1 MSAPSSPE
9 SRTPTGVGPP
19 PSRAVRRHAVSMSPD
34 VLPVEIW
41 HIIIMYLD
49 DRCFAWF
56 VLRQTC
62 PFLAHVTEDVFARYV
77 SRTCSL
83 RFAGQT
89 LRTLLPPDLR
99 GDTQPPTP
107 QYQAANV
114 QLPSFRFQPSSF
126 VPANTKARLV
136 LKLSSPA
143 TARDTPSLHQT
154 YAGTADLTSRLTQV
168 FFQPGA
174 VADAER
180 TRLLNQAH
188 FVLFNDQLKSIR
200 LPSAAVHVAAQE
212 LSLDWRQLCHTF
224 MRDEFKCRFG
234 SSASVAWWRKFP

>member
-1 MSAPSSPE
+1 MAHYYHVFRRSLFRLVCAAPDVSLSS
-9 SRTPTGVGPP
+9 SCDGRCLRTIRLAYLQPTLCGTDTKDL
-19 PSRAVRRHAVSMSPD
+19 AVSRVSP
-34 VLPVEIW
+34 
-41 HIIIMYLD
+41 
-49 DRCFAWF
+49 A
-56 VLRQTC
+56 T
-62 PFLAHVTEDVFARYV
+62 ARETFTHDA
-77 SRTCSL
+77 S
-83 RFAGQT
+83 
-89 LRTLLPPDLR
+89 PPDLR

>member
-1 MSAPSSPE
+1 M
-9 SRTPTGVGPP
+9 
-19 PSRAVRRHAVSMSPD
+19 
-34 VLPVEIW
+34 L
-41 HIIIMYLD
+41 
-49 DRCFAWF
+49 
-56 VLRQTC
+56 VLR
-62 PFLAHVTEDVFARYV
+62 LAAGPAEDTAGEDHRSTATGTIGLPCHWAL
-77 SRTCSL
+77 SRLSL
-83 RFAGQT
+83 RAMCSAST
-89 LRTLLPPDLR
+89 I
-99 GDTQPPTP
+99 
-107 QYQAANV
+107 
-114 QLPSFRFQPSSF
+114 SFRFQPSSF